1 MSWMK
6 TLRSWIGSV
15 RFWKDN
21 NVPGVADQIRKTQ
34 LRQDQQS
41 RQNDMQE
48 LLRMVQEGRLHE
60 ADERQLE
67 TLKLSLEL
75 NHLLEPRS
83 REPVE
88 INISSDIIDAVKVAI
103 AEQLKNTGGVHYQG
117 ETANDPARP
126 EMRAVTLGDL
136 SHEKTDLEIQG
147 DMKGDTGK
155 SAADAAAKRKL
166 LKKLKTG

>member
-6 TLRSWIGSV
+6 TLRAWIGSV

-34 LRQDQQS
+34 LSQDRQS
-41 RQNDMQE
+41 RQSDMQE
-48 LLRMVQEGRLHE
+48 LLRMVEEGRLHE
-60 ADERQLE
+60 ADDRQLE

-75 NHLLEPRS
+75 NHLLEPKAQG
-83 REPVE
+83 PVE
-88 INISSDIIDAVKVAI
+88 VNISSDIIDAVKVAI
-103 AEQLKNTGGVHYQG
+103 AEQLKNSGGVHYQG
-117 ETANDPARP
+117 RPADDPARP
-126 EMRAVTLGDL
+126 GMRAVTLGDL

-155 SAADAAAKRKL
+155 SADDAAAKREL
-166 LKKLKTG
+166 LKKIKSG